1 MTTAKILWN
10 SVLSTPEA
18 KYACADVGNFYLATP
33 MERYEYMK
41 IRADLIPDAF
51 LDQYNLRDKIYKSFV
66 YCEIRR
72 GMYGLP
78 QAGIIANQLLK
89 KRLAV
94 HGYYKLPHTPGL
106 WRHEHRPVQ
115 FTLVVDDFGIKYIGQ
130 EHPSIS

>member
-1 MTTAKILWN
+1 MCRCWKFLSCNTA
-10 SVLSTPEA
+10 
-18 KYACADVGNFYLATP
+18 

-51 LDQYNLRDKIYKSFV
+51 LDQCNLRDKIYKGFV

-94 HGYYKLPHTPGL
+94 HGYYELPHTPGL
-106 WRHEHRPVQ
+106 
-115 FTLVVDDFGIKYIGQ
+115 
-130 EHPSIS
+130 S

>member
-41 IRADLIPDAF
+41 IRADLIPDVF
-51 LDQYNLRDKIYKSFV
+51 LDQYNLRDKIYKGFV
-66 YCEIRR
+66 YCEIRQ

-89 KRLAV
+89 KQLAV

-106 WRHEHRPVQ
+106 WQHEHRPVQ
-115 FTLVVDDFGIKYIGQ
+115 FTL
-130 EHPSIS
+130 